1 MFEYPQF
8 VRISLNDEIAKTKY
22 PQYGLYA
29 YSEGRFTEKTR
40 KMWFDGI
47 PVLFLPGNSG
57 SHMQARSLASV
68 ALRKA
73 ISKGYDYHFDFF
85 TISYNEELSAFSGS
99 VLEGQSEFA
108 AMSVSQIL
116 CLYKSNKSVPTSVII
131 IGHSMGGLIAKSLL
145 SHPITINSVNIII
158 TLASPLHVP
167 VVNFDIIMNN
177 FYNKLECQWKF
188 CLSND
193 EDLKQKKM
201 IISFGSGPRDILVPP
216 VYTSVGESTVNSLNA
231 LTTAVPGVWVSPDH
245 VSMVWCKQLVMAI
258 NRYLF
263 DIIDTNTTQI
273 TENPQLLMAKARL
286 YFKANRSM
294 TLSPD
299 IVRSEV
305 ILPADAFWYEDNRR
319 NYQINRPNIDKVT
332 FLMIRLVKFPQNR
345 FVAIET
351 VNVNDK
357 DWIFGC
363 NAKFTHNTYRHCK
376 QATSLSEL
384 SRWSG
389 SANESERRKLA
400 TVDLQDLMQ
409 THPDWSHVVVRVS
422 PTKKPV
428 TLNVDINDY
437 YSRKIDIKPP
447 IFGSMTIKQETE
459 PNAIYYEL
467 VIKDM
472 VFVHQ
477 AYLLYVEPISS
488 CQSKQYHVSAEFHVP
503 WAENYE
509 YHHYFTHLK
518 RSPMKL
524 RLFKSNPNYTLDASA
539 DAVRVTLLLDPKCT
553 YTISI
558 SASWYLRLGEMVRNY
573 SSVLFPYVAAILL
586 LATRSNMIKLNMHGM
601 CLSVHQALLCKHSE
615 ALYAIALF
623 GIIGMAF
630 TISASWYL
638 RLGEMVRNY
647 SSVLFPYV
655 AAILLLATRS
665 NMINLNMHGMCL
677 SVHQALLCK
686 HSEALYAIALFGIIG
701 MAFTYIPSYLDEI
714 VTLNNQELLYFG
726 RSLLVVGT
734 YYAAMGIVFVV
745 HAAILA
751 VIVFSSQLAYR
762 FFLRI
767 FWRGGGNIAE
777 NVATGLRK
785 LPIVVTLTMGFIT
798 LSCGAAALALGAAFY
813 AFMISKM
820 YEDYLEDYVYKLMAI
835 IGSRICKLFSS
846 KRPKENSEL
855 LSIDSKND
863 KENKEET
870 KPESNVCQSKEDTKV
885 NDDHDANVDEDLSK
899 LNFHM
904 MMLLLWLIIA
914 IVNVPV
920 LLTWARNFKYNVP
933 LCHDTSYITGSVMTL
948 CSGVIWQMD
957 APKRNSEYYEAV
969 ANIIIP
975 ISIIIFVLGPFTM
988 TIVNYG
994 MLFIFTIITVQQ
1006 LFHLYYDEKNVM
1018 VNDDDVKEAD
1028 ASKLSSASVLN
1039 NDKNETNDETEE
1051 KSEKANETQSE
1062 KEKSNNSYADER
1074 LNEDVPDECNVCDE
1088 NRIYKVFKNL
1098 RDKFSSVND
1107 M

>member
-1 MFEYPQF
+1 MFNFLKIRNIFKSVLFISLASLFVYFFGILNLHFSDKNDYCSMTYMFEYPQF

-231 LTTAVPGVWVSPDH
+231 LVCQSFNLLPLSPDH

-428 TLNVDINDY
+428 SYT
-437 YSRKIDIKPP
+437 
-447 IFGSMTIKQETE
+447 
-459 PNAIYYEL
+459 
-467 VIKDM
+467 
-472 VFVHQ
+472 
-477 AYLLYVEPISS
+477 
-488 CQSKQYHVSAEFHVP
+488 
-503 WAENYE
+503 
-509 YHHYFTHLK
+509 FTK
-518 RSPMKL
+518 
-524 RLFKSNPNYTLDASA
+524 F
-539 DAVRVTLLLDPKCT
+539 
-553 YTISI
+553 
-558 SASWYLRLGEMVRNY
+558 
-573 SSVLFPYVAAILL
+573 
-586 LATRSNMIKLNMHGM
+586 
-601 CLSVHQALLCKHSE
+601 
-615 ALYAIALF
+615 
-623 GIIGMAF
+623 
-630 TISASWYL
+630 
-638 RLGEMVRNY
+638 
-647 SSVLFPYV
+647 
-655 AAILLLATRS
+655 
-665 NMINLNMHGMCL
+665 
-677 SVHQALLCK
+677 
-686 HSEALYAIALFGIIG
+686 
-701 MAFTYIPSYLDEI
+701 
-714 VTLNNQELLYFG
+714 
-726 RSLLVVGT
+726 
-734 YYAAMGIVFVV
+734 MG
-745 HAAILA
+745 
-751 VIVFSSQLAYR
+751 
-762 FFLRI
+762 I

-785 LPIVVTLTMGFIT
+785 KPIVVTLTMGFTT

-994 MLFIFTIITVQQ
+994 MLFIFTITTVQQ

-1018 VNDDDVKEAD
+1018 VNDDVKEAD

-1039 NDKNETNDETEE
+1039 NGKNETNDETEE
-1051 KSEKANETQSE
+1051 KSEKANETQNE
-1062 KEKSNNSYADER
+1062 KEKSNNSCADER

>member
-1 MFEYPQF
+1 MFNFLKIRNIFKSVLFISLASLFVYFFGILNLHFSDKNDYCSMTYMFEYPQF

-177 FYNKLECQWKF
+177 FYNKLECQWKS
-188 CLSND
+188 CISND

-573 SSVLFPYVAAILL
+573 SSVLFPYVAVILL
-586 LATRSNMIKLNMHGM
+586 LA
-601 CLSVHQALLCKHSE
+601 A
-615 ALYAIALF
+615 
-623 GIIGMAF
+623 
-630 TISASWYL
+630 
-638 RLGEMVRNY
+638 
-647 SSVLFPYV
+647 
-655 AAILLLATRS
+655 RS

-686 HSEALYAIALFGIIG
+686 YSEALYAIALFGIIG

-751 VIVFSSQLAYR
+751 IIVFSSQLAYR

-785 LPIVVTLTMGFIT
+785 LPIVVTLTMGFTT

-957 APKRNSEYYEAV
+957 APKRESEYYEAV

-994 MLFIFTIITVQQ
+994 MLFIFAIITVQQ

-1018 VNDDDVKEAD
+1018 VNDDVKEAD

-1039 NDKNETNDETEE
+1039 NDKNETNHETGE

-1062 KEKSNNSYADER
+1062 KEKSNNSCADER